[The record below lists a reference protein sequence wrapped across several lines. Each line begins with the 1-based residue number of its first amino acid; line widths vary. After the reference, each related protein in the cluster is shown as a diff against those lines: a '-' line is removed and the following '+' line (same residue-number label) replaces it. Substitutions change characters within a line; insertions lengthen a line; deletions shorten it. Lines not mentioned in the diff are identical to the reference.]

1 MQDEVRA
8 RAQNSQIS
16 KNKSPADAN
25 IFFETIANAYVLIIL
40 KCRRQKNGKFQGF
53 FQGGIILQIVIR
65 PINIIPR
72 NLACFRPRARLVS
85 GFH

>member
-16 KNKSPADAN
+16 KKNDLLMRT
-25 IFFETIANAYVLIIL
+25 FFENHSLRLCFDSFEMPTS
-40 KCRRQKNGKFQGF
+40 KNGQFQGF
-53 FQGGIILQIVIR
+53 FRGGILLQIVIR

-72 NLACFRPRARLVS
+72 NLACFRPRARLVL